1 MAERFRD
8 AIKAAQYVSQ
18 GLLHDFPDALVDAYR
33 LGKSKPRHF
42 ASETKDLERVLV
54 DMCRGFQSVSVD
66 YHPANAYGFVAE
78 LWENGASA
86 SNGTPPGRVFVMLC
100 KVKGRPI
107 AVGSRL
113 AGRPLVDLK

>member
-8 AIKAAQYVSQ
+8 PIKAAQYVSQ
-18 GLLHDFPDALVDAYR
+18 GLLHDFPDAVVDAYR
-33 LGKSKPRHF
+33 LSKGKPRQ
-42 ASETKDLERVLV
+42 AACDTNELERVLV
-54 DMCRGFQSVSVD
+54 EMSKGLESVSVE
-66 YHPANAYGFVAE
+66 YHPTNAYGFVAE
-78 LWENGASA
+78 IWENGASS
-86 SNGTPPGRVFVMLC
+86 SNGTPPGRIFVLLC